1 MYGIYYKTPINFKDL
16 IVKKEVEK
24 TNLEHSIAQY
34 INLVATSS
42 YGECKFDEMFG
53 CKIWEMDFDLLSD
66 QNTLKDNIREAL
78 KNAIKLH
85 EYRLELTEIEVSITE
100 AKAASYNNNM
110 RMKKKINIVINGNV
124 KKTNRPFN
132 FYGYFFVGPL
142 SYI

>member
-16 IVKKEVEK
+16 IGKKEVEK

-42 YGECKFDEMFG
+42 FGECKFDEMFG

-66 QNTLKDNIREAL
+66 QNSLKDKIRDAL
-78 KNAIKLH
+78 KNAIKSH
-85 EYRLELTEIEVSITE
+85 EYRLELTEISVSVTE
-100 AKAASYNNNM
+100 AKAASYNNNL

>member
-1 MYGIYYKTPINFKDL
+1 MYGIYYKTPISFKDL
-16 IVKKEVEK
+16 MEKKEIEK

-42 YGECKFDEMFG
+42 YGECKFDESFG

-66 QNTLKDNIREAL
+66 QNTLKDRIREAL
-78 KNAIKLH
+78 IMAIKKY
-85 EYRLELTEIEVSITE
+85 EYRLDLADVEVSITE
-100 AKAASYNNNM
+100 AKTASYNNNM
-110 RMKKKINIVINGNV
+110 RMKKKINVVVKGNV

-132 FYGYFFVGPL
+132 FFGYFFVGPL

>member
-16 IVKKEVEK
+16 IAKKEIEK

-34 INLVATSS
+34 INLVATTSF
-42 YGECKFDEMFG
+42 GECKFDEIFG

-66 QNTLKDNIREAL
+66 QNTLKDRIREGL
-78 KNAIKLH
+78 KDAVKLH
-85 EYRLELTEIEVSITE
+85 EYRLELSEIEVSITE
-100 AKAASYNNNM
+100 AKAVSYNNGL
-110 RMKKKINIVINGNV
+110 RMKKKVNVVVNGNV

>member
-16 IVKKEVEK
+16 IGKKEVEK

-66 QNTLKDNIREAL
+66 QNTLKDNIRDAL